1 MSSPDDPLKVDL
13 GEGSDLQPSTEIR
26 KSKKAGMGNFFTN
39 NRFGGIPFAI
49 LYGLYLYFVVTQL
62 ILTSGKP
69 SITEAL
75 HANQTDQ

>member
-1 MSSPDDPLKVDL
+1 MSSSDNPLKADL
-13 GEGSDLQPSTEIR
+13 GEDSDSQPSIR
-26 KSKKAGMGNFFTN
+26 KSKKAGVGNFFAN

>member
-1 MSSPDDPLKVDL
+1 MSSTDDQLKVDL
-13 GEGSDLQPSTEIR
+13 GEGSDPQPSTENR
-26 KSKKAGMGNFFTN
+26 KSKKVGNFFTN
-39 NRFGGIPFAI
+39 NKFGGIPFAI

-75 HANQTDQ
+75 HGNQTDQ